1 MERRRLDVV
10 VISDIHLG
18 TYGCR
23 AKELLNYL
31 RSIQP
36 DMLVLNGDII
46 DGWQFSKSFFPSLH
60 MQVIRELMQFITNGS
75 RVIYITGNHDEM
87 MRKYTDLHI
96 GLFTLTDKLVLEIDK
111 KMVWIFHGDVFDNTT
126 QGSARLIAKLGSNGY
141 GLLILFNRLVNRL
154 LGFAGR
160 EKISISKKI
169 MEGVN
174 KAVAKVN
181 DLEQIASDLAIKKNY
196 DYVIC
201 GHIHQPS
208 MKKIGNAN
216 GTVVYMNSGDWVEH
230 MTTLEYENKNWR
242 LFQYN
247 AKDFPASQEKE
258 TKQTLN
264 VITDDFMVHFSRLP
278 HTAILPYLPPA
289 ITEL

>member
-10 VISDIHLG
+10 VLSDIHLG

-23 AKELLNYL
+23 AKELLYYL

-36 DMLVLNGDII
+36 EMLILNGDII
-46 DGWQFSKSFFPSLH
+46 DGWQFSKRFFPSLH

-75 RVIYITGNHDEM
+75 RVVYITGNHDEM

-96 GLFTLTDKLVLEIDK
+96 GHFTLTDKLVLEIDRQ
-111 KMVWIFHGDVFDNTT
+111 MTWIFHGDVFDNTT
-126 QGSARLIAKLGSNGY
+126 QGSARMIAKLGSNGY
-141 GLLILFNRLVNRL
+141 GMLILFNRLVNTL
-154 LGFAGR
+154 LGFIGR
-160 EKISISKKI
+160 EKVSISKKI
-169 MEGVN
+169 MAGVN

-181 DLEQIASDLAIKKNY
+181 DLEQIASGLAIKKNY

-201 GHIHQPS
+201 GHIHQPA
-208 MKKIGNAN
+208 IRTIENAD
-216 GTVVYMNSGDWVEH
+216 GKVVYMNSGDWVEH
-230 MTTLEYENKNWR
+230 MTALEYENKNWR

-247 AKDFPASQEKE
+247 AKDFPVSNQAE

-264 VITDDFMVHFSRLP
+264 VVTDDFTVHLSRLN
-278 HTAILPYLPPA
+278 A
-289 ITEL
+289 

>member
-1 MERRRLDVV
+1 MERRHLDVV
-10 VISDIHLG
+10 VLSDIHLG

-36 DMLVLNGDII
+36 DLLILNGDII
-46 DGWQFSKSFFPSLH
+46 DGWQFSKRFFPSSH

-75 RVIYITGNHDEM
+75 RVVYITGNHDEM

-96 GLFTLTDKLVLEIDK
+96 GQFTLVDKMVLEIDQ
-111 KMVWIFHGDVFDNTT
+111 KMTWIFHGDVFDNTT
-126 QGSARLIAKLGSNGY
+126 QGSARMMAKLGSNGY
-141 GLLILFNRLVNRL
+141 GLLILFNRMVNAL
-154 LGFAGR
+154 LGFVGR
-160 EKISISKKI
+160 EKVSISKKI

-181 DLEQIASDLAIKKNY
+181 DLEQIASTLAIKKNY

-201 GHIHQPS
+201 GHIHQPALHT
-208 MKKIGNAN
+208 IENAD
-216 GTVVYMNSGDWVEH
+216 GKVIYMNSGDWVEH
-230 MTTLEYENKNWR
+230 MTALEYENKSWR
-242 LFQYN
+242 LFEYQ
-247 AKDFPASQEKE
+247 AKDFPVSHQKE

-264 VITDDFMVHFSRLP
+264 VVTDDFTVHLSRLN
-278 HTAILPYLPPA
+278 A
-289 ITEL
+289 

>member
-1 MERRRLDVV
+1 MERRRLDVMV
-10 VISDIHLG
+10 LSDIHLG

-36 DMLVLNGDII
+36 DLLILNGDII
-46 DGWQFSKSFFPSLH
+46 DGWQFSKRFFPSSH
-60 MQVIRELMQFITNGS
+60 MQIIRELMQFITNGS
-75 RVIYITGNHDEM
+75 RVVYITGNHDEM

-96 GLFTLTDKLVLEIDK
+96 GQFTLVDKLVLEIDQ
-111 KMVWIFHGDVFDNTT
+111 KMTWIFHGDVFDNTT
-126 QGSARLIAKLGSNGY
+126 QGSARMIAKLGSNGY
-141 GLLILFNRLVNRL
+141 GILILFNRMVNAL
-154 LGFAGR
+154 LGFIGR

-181 DLEQIASDLAIKKNY
+181 DLEQIASALAIKKNY

-201 GHIHQPS
+201 GHIHQPALHT
-208 MKKIGNAN
+208 IENAD
-216 GTVVYMNSGDWVEH
+216 GKVVYMNSGDWVEH
-230 MTTLEYENKNWR
+230 MTALEYENKRWR
-242 LFQYN
+242 LFEYQ
-247 AKDFPASQEKE
+247 AKDFPVSHQKE

-264 VITDDFMVHFSRLP
+264 VVTDDFTVHLSRLN
-278 HTAILPYLPPA
+278 A
-289 ITEL
+289 

>member
-1 MERRRLDVV
+1 MERRHLDVV
-10 VISDIHLG
+10 VLSDIHLG

-36 DMLVLNGDII
+36 DMLILNGDII
-46 DGWQFSKSFFPSLH
+46 DGWQFSKRFFPSSH

-75 RVIYITGNHDEM
+75 RVVYITGNHDEM

-96 GLFTLTDKLVLEIDK
+96 GQFTLVDKMVLEIDQ
-111 KMVWIFHGDVFDNTT
+111 KMTWIFHGDVFDNTT
-126 QGSARLIAKLGSNGY
+126 QGSARMIAKLGSNGY
-141 GLLILFNRLVNRL
+141 GLLILFNSMVNGL
-154 LGFAGR
+154 LGFIGR

-181 DLEQIASDLAIKKNY
+181 DLEQIASTLAIKKNY

-201 GHIHQPS
+201 GHIHQPALHT
-208 MKKIGNAN
+208 IENAD
-216 GTVVYMNSGDWVEH
+216 GKVIYMNSGDWVEH
-230 MTTLEYENKNWR
+230 MSALEYENKSWR
-242 LFQYN
+242 LFEYQ
-247 AKDFPASQEKE
+247 AKDFPVSHQKE

-264 VITDDFMVHFSRLP
+264 VVTDDFTVHLSRLN
-278 HTAILPYLPPA
+278 A
-289 ITEL
+289 

>member
-10 VISDIHLG
+10 VLSDIHLG

-36 DMLVLNGDII
+36 DMLILNGDII
-46 DGWQFSKSFFPSLH
+46 DGWQFSKRFFPSSH

-75 RVIYITGNHDEM
+75 RVVYITGNHDEM

-96 GLFTLTDKLVLEIDK
+96 GQFTLADKLVLEIDQ
-111 KMVWIFHGDVFDNTT
+111 KMTWIFHGDVFDNTT
-126 QGSARLIAKLGSNGY
+126 QGSARMIAKLGSNGY
-141 GLLILFNRLVNRL
+141 GMLILFNRMVNTL
-154 LGFAGR
+154 LGFIGK

-169 MEGVN
+169 MAGVN

-181 DLEQIASDLAIKKNY
+181 DLEQIASTLAIKKKY

-201 GHIHQPS
+201 GHIHQPALRTIEDADG
-208 MKKIGNAN
+208 K
-216 GTVVYMNSGDWVEH
+216 VVYMNSGDWVEH
-230 MTTLEYENKNWR
+230 MTALEYENKSWR
-242 LFQYN
+242 LFEYQ
-247 AKDFPASQEKE
+247 AKDFPVSYQKE

-264 VITDDFMVHFSRLP
+264 VVTDDFTVHLSRFNV
-278 HTAILPYLPPA
+278 
-289 ITEL
+289 